1 MSGLVTAISTGFT
14 AFTATNLDDIL
25 ILMLF
30 FSQVNALFRKRH
42 IITGQYLGF
51 TALVLASLP
60 SFFGS
65 LLLPRPC
72 IGLLGLVPI
81 AIGISR
87 LVNGNGDNEEQD
99 VDSEETQAQASWL
112 SSFVS
117 PQAYSVAAVTFA
129 NGGDNIGI
137 YMPLFASCTW
147 QNLIVILG
155 VFFSLVGVWC
165 FSAYKLTQV
174 PAIADNLTRYG
185 NHLVPFVLISLGIL
199 ILVDSRT
206 LENPG
211 LAVFALIISGLYL
224 LKLVRTMSQTL
235 QAQTHMLPAVPELTK
250 Q

>member
-1 MSGLVTAISTGFT
+1 MNEFTTAISTGFT

-30 FSQVNALFRKRH
+30 FSQVNTIFRKRH
-42 IITGQYLGF
+42 IIAGQYLGF

-72 IGLLGLVPI
+72 VGLLGLVPI

-87 LVNGNGDNEEQD
+87 LVNSHEEN
-99 VDSEETQAQASWL
+99 DSDLEETPIQPAWF
-112 SSFVS
+112 SSFIS
-117 PQAYSVAAVTFA
+117 PQTYSVAAVTFA

-147 QNLIVILG
+147 QSLVVILG
-155 VFFSLVGVWC
+155 VFFLLVSVWC
-165 FSAYKLTQV
+165 FAAYKLTQV
-174 PAIADNLTRYG
+174 PTIADNLTRYG
-185 NHLVPFVLISLGIL
+185 NYLVPFVLISLGVL
-199 ILVDSRT
+199 IVIDSRT

-211 LAVFALIISGLYL
+211 LAVLTLVLSGLYL
-224 LKLVRTMSQTL
+224 LKLARTVSQTL
-235 QAQTHMLPAVPELTK
+235 QTQPQILKAVPEIIS

>member
-1 MSGLVTAISTGFT
+1 MNGLAMAVSTGFT

-30 FSQVNALFRKRH
+30 FSQVNAIFRKRH
-42 IITGQYLGF
+42 IVAGQYLGF
-51 TALVLASLP
+51 AALVLASLP

-87 LVNGNGDNEEQD
+87 LVNANNDDDE
-99 VDSEETQAQASWL
+99 DSEAPQAQPAWF
-112 SSFVS
+112 SSVIS

-147 QNLIVILG
+147 QSLVVILS

-165 FSAYKLTQV
+165 FAAYKLTQV
-174 PAIADNLTRYG
+174 PTIADMLTRYG
-185 NHLVPFVLISLGIL
+185 NHLVPFVLMSLGVL

-206 LENPG
+206 LEQPG
-211 LAVFALIISGLYL
+211 LAVLTLIISGLYL
-224 LKLVRTMSQTL
+224 LKLVSTIRQTL
-235 QAQTHMLPAVPELTK
+235 QARSSILKPVPEYDK

>member
-1 MSGLVTAISTGFT
+1 MNGLIAAISTGFT

-42 IITGQYLGF
+42 IVAGQYIGF
-51 TALVLASLP
+51 AALVLASLP

-87 LVNGNGDNEEQD
+87 LVNSNTENDA
-99 VDSEETQAQASWL
+99 DSDETPAQPAWF
-112 SSFVS
+112 SSFIS

-137 YMPLFASCTW
+137 YMPLFASCSW
-147 QNLIVILG
+147 QNLVIILG

-165 FSAYKLTQV
+165 FAAYKLTQI
-174 PAIADNLTRYG
+174 PTIAENLTRYG
-185 NHLVPFVLISLGIL
+185 NHLVPFVLISLGVL
-199 ILVDSRT
+199 ILFESGT

-211 LAVFALIISGLYL
+211 LAVLMLVISGLYL
-224 LKLVRTMSQTL
+224 LKLVRTINQTL
-235 QAQTHMLPAVPELTK
+235 QAQAPVLKVLK
-250 Q
+250 

>member
-1 MSGLVTAISTGFT
+1 MNGLITAISTGFT

-42 IITGQYLGF
+42 IVAGQYLGF
-51 TALVLASLP
+51 AALVVASLP

-81 AIGISR
+81 AIGLSR
-87 LVNGNGDNEEQD
+87 LVNSNQD
-99 VDSEETQAQASWL
+99 SDADSDEAAVQTSWF
-112 SSFVS
+112 SSFIS

-147 QNLIVILG
+147 QTLGIILS
-155 VFFSLVGVWC
+155 VFFSLVGIWC
-165 FSAYKLTQV
+165 LAAYNLTRV

-185 NHLVPFVLISLGIL
+185 NHLVPFVLISLGVL

-211 LAVFALIISGLYL
+211 LAVLTLVISGLYL
-224 LKLVRTMSQTL
+224 LKLARAVSQTL
-235 QAQTHMLPAVPELTK
+235 QTQARSLEVIPEVNE